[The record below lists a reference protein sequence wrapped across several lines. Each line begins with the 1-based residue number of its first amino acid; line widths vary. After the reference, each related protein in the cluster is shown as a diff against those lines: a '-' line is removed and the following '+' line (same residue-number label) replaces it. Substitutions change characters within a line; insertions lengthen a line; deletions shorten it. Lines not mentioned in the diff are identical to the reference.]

1 MPLYGCVLWDH
12 SSQCMEKLYVT
23 WRKCVRKILNVPY
36 NTHSVLLPIICNDL
50 NIDCQLYKRV
60 LKFFASLAKSDNIYN
75 RLTLRLITQG
85 NNSRMSHTF
94 NHLSYKYGFNKYD
107 FIENINMPNLM
118 KKISS
123 QYLESLPAW
132 SLACADVIKYMLY
145 LISSKQYHVFS
156 LNEISQF
163 INFCCTM

>member
-1 MPLYGCVLWDH
+1 
-12 SSQCMEKLYVT
+12 MEKLYVT

-60 LKFFASLAKSDNIYN
+60 LKFFTSLGKSDNIYN
-75 RLTLRLITQG
+75 KLTLRLITQG

-107 FIENINMPNLM
+107 FIENISMPNLM

-132 SLACADVIKYMLY
+132 SLVCADVIKYMLY
-145 LISSKQYHVFS
+145 LVSSKQYHVFS